1 MSTRTVILLLAAAGL
16 IIACSQKGGTDPQ
29 DFTLS
34 GDWWQSGHLTDAV
47 NGVSHV
53 HEGYFNLN
61 QSGTQFAGSGQNF
74 GLCHNAS
81 GNYEGP
87 LADSTA
93 YQVSAGSVTGQQ
105 LTFKT
110 NLCTYTGSF
119 ENGNPNRIT
128 GTATCAYVD
137 NGVSFAFTGGW
148 LANRE

>member
-1 MSTRTVILLLAAAGL
+1 MKSAYLLLLGASLLA
-16 IIACSQKGGTDPQ
+16 ACSQKSGPDPQ

-34 GDWWQSGHLTDAV
+34 GNWWQSGHLTDAG

-53 HEGYFNLN
+53 HEGYFYLN

-81 GNYEGP
+81 GDYEGP
-87 LADSTA
+87 LADTTA
-93 YQVSAGSVTGQQ
+93 YQVSAGAVNGQQ
-105 LTFKT
+105 ISFKT

-119 ENGNPNRIT
+119 EHGNPNRIT
-128 GTATCAYVD
+128 GTANCAYVD

-148 LANRE
+148 QANRE